1 MLAKATAR
9 LGTETAFEVLAKARA
24 LEAQGREVIHLE
36 IGEPD
41 FDTPR
46 HIVDAA
52 VQALRQGQTHYGPS
66 AGLPVARQAFAAA
79 AGKARG
85 IDIDPDCVVITPGAK
100 PVMFFGMMALVDPG
114 DEVIYPNP
122 GFPIYESV
130 IRYLGAEPV
139 PLRIAEEQDFGIDV
153 DELER
158 RITPRTK
165 MLVVNT
171 PANPTGGVLSRRDI
185 ERIAELAVKHDFWIL
200 SDEIYSRILYD
211 AEHVSFMSLPGL
223 PERTLLLDGHSKTY
237 AMTGWRLGFAVAP
250 KPVAAMISKL
260 MTNCNS
266 CTATFTQFA
275 GIAALQGPQDEVDA
289 MVQEF
294 RRRRDLI
301 VAGLNAIPGVR
312 CKMPRGAFYAFP
324 NVRDLGMTSAD
335 LADRLLRQAG
345 VATLAGTSFGA
356 HGEGY
361 LRFSYANSQANLRK
375 ALAAVQ
381 TFVGSL

>member
-24 LEAQGREVIHLE
+24 LEAQGREIIHLE

-46 HIVDAA
+46 HIVEAA
-52 VQALRQGQTHYGPS
+52 IQALREGQTHYGPS
-66 AGLPVARQAFAAA
+66 AGLPAARKAFAEA
-79 AGKARG
+79 AGRARG

-100 PVMFFGMMALVDPG
+100 PVMFFGMLSLVDPG

-139 PLRIAEEQDFGIDV
+139 PLRISEENDFGIDLE
-153 DELER
+153 ELER
-158 RITPRTK
+158 LITPRTK

-185 ERIAELAVKHDFWIL
+185 EQIAALAQKHDFWIL

-211 AEHVSFMSLPGL
+211 AEHFSFMSLPQM
-223 PERTLLLDGHSKTY
+223 PERTLLLEGHSKTY

-250 KPVAAMISKL
+250 KSVAAMIGKL

-275 GIAALQGPQDEVDA
+275 GIAALQGPQDDVNA

-301 VAGLNAIPGVR
+301 VDGLNAIPGIR
-312 CKMPRGAFYAFP
+312 CKMPHGAFYAFP
-324 NVRDLGMTSAD
+324 NVRALGMNAAT
-335 LADRLLRQAG
+335 LADRLLREAG

-361 LRFSYANSQANLRK
+361 LRFSYANSQENIRK
-375 ALAAVQ
+375 ALGAVRG
-381 TFVGSL
+381 FVGSL